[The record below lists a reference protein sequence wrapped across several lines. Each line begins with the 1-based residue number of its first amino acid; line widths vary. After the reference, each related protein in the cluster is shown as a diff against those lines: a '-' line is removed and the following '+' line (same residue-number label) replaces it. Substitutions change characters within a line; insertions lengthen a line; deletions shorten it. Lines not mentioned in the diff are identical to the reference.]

1 MLLIRQQLG
10 FSLRKFTTIYALGIS
25 RNRDTITLGN
35 VYKIMQNFGKLYAI
49 MSDEEK
55 KSLIVCL
62 IKEIQIYLDGGPKM
76 PLKLAEFNFW
86 IYIDGREVR
95 KVLWEGDI
103 YDI

>member
-1 MLLIRQQLG
+1 
-10 FSLRKFTTIYALGIS
+10 
-25 RNRDTITLGN
+25 
-35 VYKIMQNFGKLYAI
+35 MQNFGELYAI

-62 IKEIQIYLDGGPKM
+62 IKEIQVYPDGGPEM
-76 PLKLAEFNFW
+76 PLNLAEFNFW
-86 IYIDGREVR
+86 IYIDGMEVR

>member
-1 MLLIRQQLG
+1 
-10 FSLRKFTTIYALGIS
+10 
-25 RNRDTITLGN
+25 
-35 VYKIMQNFGKLYAI
+35 